1 MTTHTTPR
9 PVQRHA
15 LYTEEFAADPHRAYR
30 RMRDAWG
37 PLVPVDLL
45 PGLPATLVIG
55 HALAVEILHDPVR
68 FPADPRNWQRGV
80 DPACPIL
87 PMVGYRANA
96 LRSAGREHAR
106 YRASNKDVIDQVPLH
121 HLASSVARIAR
132 KAINRFAH
140 TGEVD
145 LLAAFVKPVVLNSIS
160 EEMGA
165 PPELARP
172 IGESMAKV
180 FEGIDAAAANALLMQ
195 SLNALIELK
204 RSRPGPD
211 ITSRLLHH
219 HTRLTSEELAEQCV
233 TLFGAGYEP
242 LKNLIANTQLRML
255 ADQQF
260 GDTVASGMLTV
271 REAMDEA
278 LFTDPPM
285 ANYCLSYPPA
295 PVNIG
300 GYVLPAH
307 EPVVISMAAANNDPA
322 LGDPKLRLSSRAH
335 LAFSAGPHAC
345 PAQDAS
351 LVIARTALDELM
363 DALTDLHLAIPA
375 NAIRWRPG
383 PFHRALHSLPVR
395 FTPIAPLPEH

>member
-1 MTTHTTPR
+1 MTTYTTPR
-9 PVQRHA
+9 PVQRYA

-30 RMRDAWG
+30 RMRDDWG
-37 PLVPVDLL
+37 QLVPVDLL

-68 FPADPRNWQRGV
+68 FPADPRSWQRGV

-106 YRASNKDVIDQVPLH
+106 YRASNKDAIDQVSLH
-121 HLASSVARIAR
+121 HLACSVARIAR

-180 FEGIDAAAANALLMQ
+180 FEGIDAAAANALLMR
-195 SLNALIELK
+195 SLNDLIELK

-211 ITSRLLHH
+211 ITSRLLRH

-255 ADQQF
+255 TDQQF
-260 GDTVASGMLTV
+260 GGTVASGMLTV

-295 PVNIG
+295 PVNIN

-322 LGDPKLRLSSRAH
+322 LGDPKLRLGSRAH

-363 DALTDLHLAIPA
+363 DALTDLHLAVPA

-395 FTPIAPLPEH
+395 FTPIALLPEH